1 MKYLHYL
8 LYALLYPFSLLP
20 LRVHYF
26 LSDTILFPLIYYV
39 MRYRVKLVQKQ
50 LKESFPEK
58 KDKERT
64 EIERRFY
71 HFFSDYVVET
81 IKLMTMSRKEI
92 LRRVEWVGT
101 DFVQDDLDAH
111 GHRLG
116 FILVGHFGNW
126 EWFSSLGFYMKNDF
140 HFEQIYHPLR
150 NKAMDELFLRMRKR
164 GGGNCI
170 SMKDTFRYLLSQH
183 RRGRKMIVGTIAD
196 QSPKWEAMHQWCEFL
211 HHKTS
216 FFVGAETISKKLGH
230 SSLYYLT
237 ITRPQRGY
245 YRAEI
250 KLITNTPE
258 QFPNYELTTL
268 YANLLEKNIQEYPHL
283 WLWTHNRWKRTWEEW
298 NKRQSVK

>member
-58 KDKERT
+58 EDKERT

-101 DFVQDDLDAH
+101 DFMQDDLDAH

-140 HFEQIYHPLR
+140 HF
-150 NKAMDELFLRMRKR
+150 
-164 GGGNCI
+164 
-170 SMKDTFRYLLSQH
+170 
-183 RRGRKMIVGTIAD
+183 
-196 QSPKWEAMHQWCEFL
+196 
-211 HHKTS
+211 
-216 FFVGAETISKKLGH
+216 
-230 SSLYYLT
+230 
-237 ITRPQRGY
+237 
-245 YRAEI
+245 
-250 KLITNTPE
+250 
-258 QFPNYELTTL
+258 
-268 YANLLEKNIQEYPHL
+268 
-283 WLWTHNRWKRTWEEW
+283 
-298 NKRQSVK
+298 